1 MATFDAH
8 TIKVL
13 VADDDAVVR
22 ETVVALVAEE
32 PSLDLVAVA
41 EDTPQAVELAAE
53 VQPDVALLDLDMPGG
68 GGWKAAEEIA
78 AVCPKTQVLALT
90 AIDTAEAR
98 VESALAGVVDFITKG
113 SSNGEIVDAIRRSV
127 QMPGSNQLFGGLP
140 PRSAE
145 PSEPLGPPAPP
156 EPAPSSSKAR
166 IAELEHRVTS
176 LEQTVVKLLGE

>member
-90 AIDTAEAR
+90 ALDTAEAR

-127 QMPGSNQLFGGLP
+127 QMPGSQQLFGGLP
-140 PRSAE
+140 ADVTPKPDTA
-145 PSEPLGPPAPP
+145 
-156 EPAPSSSKAR
+156 SSSKDR

-176 LEQTVVKLLGE
+176 LEQTVVKLLGD